1 MKAIWL
7 RLLDWLSRRFGIA
20 RTPVPREP
28 VSIRPIAV
36 VRNDVRQPRPYGW
49 ERVRSSIVVRDE
61 LAPALDGLEDYSH
74 IIVVFT
80 FDKVPE
86 SEQRLRVR
94 MDGGRLPEQGVL
106 ATRSQRRPSP
116 LGVSVVKLLRRRAN
130 VLWVEGLDAI
140 DGTPILDIKPYFPV
154 YDAVPQA
161 RVPAWATGDDQLPSE
176 VPR

>member
-1 MKAIWL
+1 MKALWL

-28 VSIRPIAV
+28 ITIRPIAV
-36 VRNDVRQPRPYGW
+36 VRNDVRQPRPRGW
-49 ERVRSSIVVRDE
+49 ERVRSSIVVRDDLSE
-61 LAPALDGLEDYSH
+61 GLDGLEEYSH
-74 IIVVFT
+74 IIIVFT

-86 SEQRLRVR
+86 SEQRLRIHI
-94 MDGGRLPEQGVL
+94 DGDRERGVL

-116 LGVSVVKLLRRRAN
+116 LGVTVVKLLRRRAN

-140 DGTPILDIKPYFPV
+140 NGTPILDIKPYFPA
-154 YDAVPQA
+154 YDAVLQA
-161 RVPAWATGDDQLPSE
+161 RVPAWTTGDGQPTSE